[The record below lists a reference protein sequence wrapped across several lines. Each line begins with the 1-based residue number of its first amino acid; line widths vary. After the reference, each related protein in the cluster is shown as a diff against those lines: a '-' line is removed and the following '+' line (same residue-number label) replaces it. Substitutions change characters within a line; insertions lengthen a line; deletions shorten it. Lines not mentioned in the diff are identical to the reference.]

1 MVKSFF
7 FLLVLFCCVEINA
20 QGVIVLKKRQK
31 SIQYFWKGSH
41 ITFQLKDRSWLF
53 GVITRITPDSF
64 YLTREIVRF
73 SMSGTDTLHFGGF
86 SFAFTDVYAL
96 PTKKQMTSWKNDQV
110 KVIAGHEKFVWIRNG
125 FIFQVA
131 GGAYTGLNI
140 ANGLV
145 RNEPPFAKKK
155 LPGLAIG
162 ATIFLLGQLL
172 HWRFDPYLHTGKKY
186 TLQYLSF
193 ENKENNKSQDPKKAF

>member
-1 MVKSFF
+1 M
-7 FLLVLFCCVEINA
+7 I
-20 QGVIVLKKRQK
+20 LKKRGK
-31 SIQYFWKGSH
+31 SIQYFWKGSY
-41 ITFQLKDRSWLF
+41 ITFQLKDKSWLY

-64 YLTREIVRF
+64 YLTRAVVSF
-73 SMSGTDTLHFGGF
+73 SMAGIDTLHFGGL
-86 SFAFTDVYAL
+86 SFVFTDVYAL

-110 KVIAGHEKFVWIRNG
+110 KVIAGHEKFVWVRNG

-140 ANGLV
+140 ANDLV

-162 ATIFLLGQLL
+162 AAVFLVGKLL
-172 HWRFDPYLHTGKKY
+172 HWRFEPYLHVGKKY
-186 TLQYLSF
+186 TLQCTSF
-193 ENKENNKSQDPKKAF
+193 QNKENNKSQDSKKVF